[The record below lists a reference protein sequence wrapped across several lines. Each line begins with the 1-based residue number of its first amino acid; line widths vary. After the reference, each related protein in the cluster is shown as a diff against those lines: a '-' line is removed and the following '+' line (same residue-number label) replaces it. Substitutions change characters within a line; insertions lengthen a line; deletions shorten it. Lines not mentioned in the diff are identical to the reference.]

1 MIHCSCLSFAH
12 HWQAFPCIHICQLA
26 NESAVQLQNNNY
38 LLCYPPHAFPDN
50 LGARTYHQHHICVEL
65 FCVTDMLYPGSIF
78 SGRYQEG
85 TTGLEW
91 RTSHVLLFIVPPF
104 LISDSGDETPLIARW
119 ELRIWRVGSCST
131 RDSEREEGTRFPTSQ
146 GDV

>member
-1 MIHCSCLSFAH
+1 MPFLTT
-12 HWQAFPCIHICQLA
+12 W
-26 NESAVQLQNNNY
+26 
-38 LLCYPPHAFPDN
+38 
-50 LGARTYHQHHICVEL
+50 GARTYHQHHICVEL
-65 FCVTDMLYPGSIF
+65 FCVIDMLYPGSIF